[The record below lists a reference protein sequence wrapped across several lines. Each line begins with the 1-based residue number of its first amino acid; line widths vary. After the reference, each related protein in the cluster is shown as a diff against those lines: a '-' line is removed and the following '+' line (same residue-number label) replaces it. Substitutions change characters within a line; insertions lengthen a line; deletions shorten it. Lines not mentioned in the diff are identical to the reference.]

1 VRKNILWYYPFR
13 GIDSSGLIASGAP
26 DSVKSTKHL
35 PISMS
40 RASGKIDRDPE
51 KPPRGAG
58 GAGASDEFTI
68 PERLVARVANIDLDT
83 AESNDR
89 PGRDSSV
96 PRDPE
101 KPAPEES
108 GAWNKRGSRTVDRL
122 VNWIVTGDPDM
133 P

>member
-1 VRKNILWYYPFR
+1 
-13 GIDSSGLIASGAP
+13 
-26 DSVKSTKHL
+26 
-35 PISMS
+35 MS
-40 RASGKIDRDPE
+40 RDSRNIDRDPE

-58 GAGASDEFTI
+58 GVGSPSGFTFT
-68 PERLVARVANIDLDT
+68 ERLVARAVNIDVGSG
-83 AESNDR
+83 ESNDQ
-89 PGRDSSV
+89 PGSDSSV

-108 GAWNKRGSRTVDRL
+108 GAWNKRGSKTVDRI

>member
-1 VRKNILWYYPFR
+1 VRENILWYYPFR
-13 GIDSSGLIASGAP
+13 GVDSSGLIASGAP

-58 GAGASDEFTI
+58 GAGAPNGFTVI
-68 PERLVARVANIDLDT
+68 ERLVARVANIDLGS
-83 AESNDR
+83 AESSDR
-89 PGRDSSV
+89 SRRNSPV

-101 KPAPEES
+101 KPAPNES
-108 GAWNKRGSRTVDRL
+108 GVWNKRGSRTVDRI

>member
-1 VRKNILWYYPFR
+1 
-13 GIDSSGLIASGAP
+13 
-26 DSVKSTKHL
+26 
-35 PISMS
+35 MS
-40 RASGKIDRDPE
+40 RVRRKIDRDPE

-58 GAGASDEFTI
+58 GARPSTGFTV
-68 PERLVARVANIDLDT
+68 PERFVARVANIDLDS

-89 PGRDSSV
+89 SRRGSSV

-108 GAWNKRGSRTVDRL
+108 GAWNKRGFRTVDRI

>member
-1 VRKNILWYYPFR
+1 M
-13 GIDSSGLIASGAP
+13 
-26 DSVKSTKHL
+26 T
-35 PISMS
+35 
-40 RASGKIDRDPE
+40 RASRKIDRDPE

-58 GAGASDEFTI
+58 GAGLPNGFTVI
-68 PERLVARVANIDLDT
+68 ERLVARVANIDLDST
-83 AESNDR
+83 ESNDR
-89 PGRDSSV
+89 SRRSSSL

-108 GAWNKRGSRTVDRL
+108 GAWNKRGFRTVDRI